1 MSSEAPDREP
11 AVETTTCCIV
21 GCGPAGAM
29 LGLMLARAGVDVL
42 VLEKHG
48 DFFRDFRG
56 DTIHPSTLEVIDE
69 LGLFEGFDRV
79 PQRRVTELKA
89 VLDGGTVT
97 IADFSRLR
105 VRHPYLSIVPQ
116 WDFLD
121 FITDEART
129 EPSFRLRMNAQVLGA
144 VRRDGRVTG
153 VRYRTAEGVREVRAE
168 LTVAADGRHS
178 SIRRSLGL
186 VPRSYGAPIDV
197 LWFRISREEHDTP
210 DTFGR
215 VSRGRFVAMINRTDY
230 WQVGFIIPK
239 GTRAAVQARGIEAFR
254 ATLADLMPFLAS
266 RVGEIG
272 SWDDVQMLEVQV
284 NRLRRWHGLG
294 VLLVGDAAHAMSPV
308 GGVGINLAIQD
319 AVAAA
324 NLLAGPLLRGTVTT
338 DDLARVRRR
347 RWLATAVI
355 QTLQRLIQARI
366 VRPALG
372 ADRAFRPPRLVS
384 YAGRVRPLRRVPARL
399 VGLGVRPEHARVG
412 TRRGAGAKEHAG
424 V

>member
-1 MSSEAPDREP
+1 MSSQASDHDR

-21 GCGPAGAM
+21 GCGPAGAV
-29 LGLMLARAGVDVL
+29 LGLMLARSGVDVL

-79 PQRRVTELKA
+79 PQRRVSELKA
-89 VLDGGTVT
+89 VTDAGTVT
-97 IADFSRLR
+97 VADLSRLP

-121 FITDEART
+121 FITDEAKT
-129 EPSFRLRMNAQVLGA
+129 DPHFTLKMNAQVLGA

-153 VRYRTAEGVREVRAE
+153 VRYRTADGVREVRAE

-178 SIRRSLGL
+178 SVRRSVGL
-186 VPRSYGAPIDV
+186 TPRSYGAPIDV
-197 LWFRISREEHDTP
+197 LWFRISREEHDTE

-230 WQVGFIIPK
+230 WQVGFLIPK
-239 GTRAAVQARGIEAFR
+239 GTRAAVQERGIEAFR
-254 ATLADLMPFLAS
+254 DTLAQLFPFLAS
-266 RVGEIG
+266 RVGEVG
-272 SWDDVQMLEVQV
+272 GWDDVQMLEVQV
-284 NRLRRWHGLG
+284 NRLRRWHLPGL
-294 VLLVGDAAHAMSPV
+294 LLIGDAAHAMSPV

-324 NLLAGPLLRGTVTT
+324 NLLAGPLLRGTLTT

-347 RWLATAVI
+347 RWLTTAVI
-355 QTLQRLIQARI
+355 QTLQRLIQGRVI
-366 VRPALG
+366 RPALTSG
-372 ADRAFRPPRLVS
+372 RTFRPPRLVR
-384 YAGRVRPLRRVPARL
+384 YAARVSPLRRLPARL
-399 VGLGVRPEHARVG
+399 VGLGLRPEHARVG
-412 TRRGAGAKEHAG
+412 TRRGAERDPAAA